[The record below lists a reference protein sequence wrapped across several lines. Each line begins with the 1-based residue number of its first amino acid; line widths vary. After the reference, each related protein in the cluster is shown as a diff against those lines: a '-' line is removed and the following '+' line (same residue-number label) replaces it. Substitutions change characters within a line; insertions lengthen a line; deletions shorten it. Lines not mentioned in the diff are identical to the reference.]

1 VCLGTSRLVEFR
13 FELKSKGTKDDMRQK
28 SKLLLLTA
36 LCVGIMYSLPAASLI
51 FATHLLEVMVV
62 IHLGL
67 EVLRKS

>member
-1 VCLGTSRLVEFR
+1 
-13 FELKSKGTKDDMRQK
+13 
-28 SKLLLLTA
+28 
-36 LCVGIMYSLPAASLI
+36 MYSLPEASLI